1 MSQTWTKQVNNFLGE
16 LNLFKEI
23 RVTLEDIIDIVSVS
37 YFSHVCLFASPHQI
51 SLSMGLSRQEC
62 WGGLPFPFPGDFF
75 NPGIKHWSP
84 VLQTDSL
91 LPEPIYQLSI
101 QELSP

>member
-23 RVTLEDIIDIVSVS
+23 RVTLEDITDIVSVS

-62 WGGLPFPFPGDFF
+62 WGGLPFPSLEDLP
-75 NPGIKHWSP
+75 NPGIKPGSP
-84 VLQTDSL
+84 AL
-91 LPEPIYQLSI
+91 
-101 QELSP
+101 

>member
-23 RVTLEDIIDIVSVS
+23 RVTLEDITDIVSVS

-62 WGGLPFPFPGDFF
+62 WSELPFPSPRDLP
-75 NPGIKHWSP
+75 NPGIEPRVSCIAGRFF
-84 VLQTDSL
+84 TD
-91 LPEPIYQLSI
+91 
-101 QELSP
+101 

>member
-1 MSQTWTKQVNNFLGE
+1 MSQTWTKQVNNFWGE

-23 RVTLEDIIDIVSVS
+23 RVTLEDITDIVSVS

-75 NPGIKHWSP
+75 QPRD
-84 VLQTDSL
+84 QTLVSCIADRFFTA
-91 LPEPIYQLSI
+91 
-101 QELSP
+101 